1 MKLFVYIM
9 INLTDF
15 IKSIQVLWLWKINR
29 LPLILY
35 TINPGTDRSI
45 PYKLFIKKVT
55 IASYWVVCVFFWRGG
70 WGVGEVRGWVNSCMD
85 VVGDGHH
92 RFHNFD
98 LRSSDMDGECRTVVG
113 FSHLKGFYLICSK
126 VGKERVMMIG
136 HIC

>member
-1 MKLFVYIM
+1 MSYSLKKLQLLAIE
-9 INLTDF
+9 LC
-15 IKSIQVLWLWKINR
+15 
-29 LPLILY
+29 
-35 TINPGTDRSI
+35 
-45 PYKLFIKKVT
+45 
-55 IASYWVVCVFFWRGG
+55 VCFFEA
-70 WGVGEVRGWVNSCMD
+70 GVGEEVRGWVNSCMD

-136 HIC
+136 IYANDYF